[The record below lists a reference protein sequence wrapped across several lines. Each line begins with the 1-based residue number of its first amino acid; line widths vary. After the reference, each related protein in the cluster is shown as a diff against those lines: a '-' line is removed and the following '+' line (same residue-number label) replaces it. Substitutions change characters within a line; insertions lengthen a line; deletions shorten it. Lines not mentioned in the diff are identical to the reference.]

1 VRTRATLAWVSLLY
15 VGEGLP
21 AAVVHEVLPVWLRA
35 EGLSLTALGL
45 ASLISLPWSL
55 KPLWAPAVDR
65 VGRPGAWAAA
75 GMALVAAALL
85 ALPWAPPA
93 ARWGLLLLV
102 ALGGATHDVAA
113 DGWTAAVPAS
123 LAGRVNG
130 VRVAAYRAAALGLGG
145 GALLLAAVVP
155 WAALLAGCGAVAA
168 ALALA
173 EWRLPG
179 GAAPAAPLGDW
190 ARALWAW
197 ARQDGAARGL
207 GLLVLILG
215 FKLGDAAMGPMVKPF
230 WLDSG
235 RSPAEIGLVST
246 TLGAALTVAGALI
259 GGELVTRAGLGR
271 ALVIGGVAQGIT
283 NLGYAAAALAPG
295 RAAVIAASLAESLGA
310 GLGTAA
316 FLALLTRLCAGAQAA
331 TRFALLTSLGLLT
344 RNLAGALSGWGAED
358 LGYAA
363 WFAITGLAGLPALAL
378 VPLATRRT
386 GPG

>member
-1 VRTRATLAWVSLLY
+1 MTPRATLAWVALLY

-21 AAVVHEVLPVWLRA
+21 AAVVHEVLPVWLRS
-35 EGLSLTALGL
+35 EGLSLQALGL
-45 ASLISLPWSL
+45 ASLLSLPWSL

-65 VGRPGAWAAA
+65 AGRPGVWAAA
-75 GMALVAAALL
+75 GMGAVALALL

-93 ARWGLLLLV
+93 ARWALLLVV

-113 DGWTAAVPAS
+113 DGWAAAAPAA

-145 GALLLAAVVP
+145 GALLLADRVAWPV
-155 WAALLAGCGAVAA
+155 LLAGGGAVAA

-179 GAAPAAPLGDW
+179 AAAPAAPLGDW

-215 FKLGDAAMGPMVKPF
+215 FKLGDAAMGPMIKPF

-235 RSPAEIGLVST
+235 RSAAEIGLVST
-246 TLGAALTVAGALI
+246 TFGAALTVVGALL

-271 ALVIGGVAQGIT
+271 ALVIGGVVQAVT
-283 NLGYAAAALAPG
+283 NLGYAAAAVAPG
-295 RAAVIAASLAESLGA
+295 RGAIVAASLAESLGA
-310 GLGTAA
+310 GVGTAA

-344 RNLAGALSGWGAED
+344 RNLAGALSGWGAAD

-363 WFAITGLAGLPALAL
+363 WFALTGVIGLPALLL
-378 VPLATRRT
+378 VGLATRRV

>member
-1 VRTRATLAWVSLLY
+1 MRARATLAWVSLLY

-113 DGWTAAVPAS
+113 DGWAAAVPAS

-271 ALVIGGVAQGIT
+271 ALVIGGVAQAIT